1 VARRSRATKN
11 WFLQHPS
18 VSFLREVYMRHTFK
32 IFSQVLS
39 IWIFAI
45 CFLVVSPNLAI
56 AAPVKLAAVDFTKQT
71 AIEVKVNLSNN
82 ANELKFFPDRF
93 TFESG
98 KRYKLL
104 LSNTSGMKHYFT
116 SKDFADAVWTQNVVA
131 GNVEVKGNI
140 RELELRPNTNAAWTF
155 IPIKSGTY
163 ELHCA
168 IAGHAEAGMRGL
180 ITIQPSVVD

>member
-1 VARRSRATKN
+1 MRR
-11 WFLQHPS
+11 
-18 VSFLREVYMRHTFK
+18 TFK

-39 IWIFAI
+39 ICLFAI
-45 CFLVVSPNLAI
+45 CFVVISSSFAI
-56 AAPVKLAAVDFTKQT
+56 AAPVKSAAVDFTKQT
-71 AIEVKVNLSNN
+71 AIEVKVSLSNN
-82 ANELKFFPDRF
+82 ANELKFIPDRF
-93 TFESG
+93 TFEAG

-104 LSNTSGMKHYFT
+104 LSNPSGMKHYFT
-116 SKDFADAVWTQNVVA
+116 SKDFSDAIWTQNVVA

-140 RELELRPNTNAAWTF
+140 RELELRPNTTAVWTF

-168 IAGHAEAGMRGL
+168 IAGHTEAGMRGL

>member
-1 VARRSRATKN
+1 MQR
-11 WFLQHPS
+11 
-18 VSFLREVYMRHTFK
+18 TFM

-39 IWIFAI
+39 ICIVAI
-45 CFLVVSPNLAI
+45 CLLVISPNLAI
-56 AAPVKLAAVDFTKQT
+56 AAPVKSAPVKSAAIDFTKQT
-71 AIEVKVNLSNN
+71 AIEVKVSLSNS
-82 ANELKFFPDRF
+82 ANELKFIPDRF

-116 SKDFADAVWTQNVVA
+116 SKDFADAIWTQNVVA
-131 GNVEVKGNI
+131 GDVEVKGNI

-155 IPIKSGTY
+155 IPIKSGSY

-168 IAGHAEAGMRGL
+168 IAGHAEAGMRGS
-180 ITIQPSVVD
+180 ITIQPSTVD

>member
-1 VARRSRATKN
+1 
-11 WFLQHPS
+11 
-18 VSFLREVYMRHTFK
+18 MRHTFK

-45 CFLVVSPNLAI
+45 CFLMISPNLAI
-56 AAPVKLAAVDFTKQT
+56 AAPDKLASVDFTKQT
-71 AIEVKVNLSNN
+71 AIEVKVSLSNN
-82 ANELKFFPDRF
+82 ANELKFFPNRF
-93 TFESG
+93 IFESG

-140 RELELRPNTNAAWTF
+140 RELELRPNTTAAWTF

-168 IAGHAEAGMRGL
+168 IAGHTEAGMRGL